1 LHHRSKHYKTTS
13 VHPYSSNAFQ
23 QYQEQGGV
31 PWFER
36 SQHDKQKQTNFP
48 TIHAISIRLGQK
60 RWWTQK
66 FYLAGNCHMHP
77 LCQNTVGTGKYWIF
91 WFMLCS
97 HQVPTAFPS
106 SFQPVWNMFPN
117 MFQQYFVPFCFA
129 ECCTPTH
136 IGGAILGQNCFY
148 FLIE

>member
-1 LHHRSKHYKTTS
+1 MHHRSKHYKTTS
-13 VHPYSSNAFQ
+13 MHPYSSSAFQ

-77 LCQNTVGTGKYWIF
+77 LCQNTVGTGNIGFFGSCCVLTKF
-91 WFMLCS
+91 PLCS
-97 HQVPTAFPS
+97 H
-106 SFQPVWNMFPN
+106 PVSNRFETCSLTC
-117 MFQQYFVPFCFA
+117 FQQYFVPFCFA

-136 IGGAILGQNCFY
+136 IGGAILGHNCFY